1 MRASLDARIARA
13 TELAQIFPAARD
25 LLIFYR
31 ELARLQKPIFEQL
44 RDRTD
49 LGVLVPHFPALL
61 ELVRRSGPEP
71 LAEFGSKQLGSPEA
85 QENLLRAGWEGAVD
99 SEAPRFYARVLLQPY
114 AESLASRGVVDIHTA
129 ASVCPFCG
137 SRPVAA
143 ALRGEG
149 DGGKRW
155 LVCSLCSTEWEFRRV
170 VCPNCA
176 EEDKEKLPVFTS
188 SEIEHVRVEACDSC
202 KTYLKSVDLTKDG
215 RAVPMVDE
223 IATVALNIWAET
235 HGYTKLESNLLGM

>member
-1 MRASLDARIARA
+1 MDSAADGGAPRERRTGHHWRVHRARVHERVLCSGKRDRDAVRECFGRLGPGASPVVVRANDRLGRMRASLDARIARA

-85 QENLLRAGWEGAVD
+85 QENLLRAGWERAVD

-129 ASVCPFCG
+129 ASVC
-137 SRPVAA
+137 
-143 ALRGEG
+143 
-149 DGGKRW
+149 
-155 LVCSLCSTEWEFRRV
+155 
-170 VCPNCA
+170 
-176 EEDKEKLPVFTS
+176 
-188 SEIEHVRVEACDSC
+188 
-202 KTYLKSVDLTKDG
+202 
-215 RAVPMVDE
+215 
-223 IATVALNIWAET
+223 
-235 HGYTKLESNLLGM
+235 